1 MIGST
6 RTTIAMVWLV
16 LVLATCLSLWVGENR
31 LPAGSVRLASSLLI
45 ALALLKIRL
54 VMHYLMEVR
63 TAPLALRIVLD
74 AWLAVAGTA
83 ILSIYWLGGA

>member
-6 RTTIAMVWLV
+6 RRTIILVWLL
-16 LVLATCLSLWVGENR
+16 LVLATCLSLRVGEDR
-31 LPAGSVRLASSLLI
+31 IPAVAAGAATSLLI
-45 ALALLKIRL
+45 TLALIKIRL

-63 TAPLALRIVLD
+63 TAHTVLRRVLD

-83 ILSIYWLGGA
+83 ILATYWLTA